1 MVNVESLVLIHAAE
15 SHPLC
20 WRGLSIMRTL
30 YTILIGLAL
39 VLILRFVGNEI
50 AGSVGQRKAMVWFFP
65 IWFVAMAGNLINGMR
80 HGYGFDEELLFFM
93 LNFGLPCLFAAFCLH
108 KQKT

>member
-1 MVNVESLVLIHAAE
+1 
-15 SHPLC
+15 
-20 WRGLSIMRTL
+20 MRTV
-30 YTILIGLAL
+30 YTILIGLAFVL
-39 VLILRFVGNEI
+39 VLRFVGNEV
-50 AGSVGQRKAMVWFFP
+50 AGTSGQRKALLLFFP

-108 KQKT
+108 KHKT

>member
-1 MVNVESLVLIHAAE
+1 
-15 SHPLC
+15 
-20 WRGLSIMRTL
+20 MRTV
-30 YTILIGLAL
+30 YTILIGLAFVL
-39 VLILRFVGNEI
+39 VLRFVGNEV
-50 AGSVGQRKAMVWFFP
+50 AGTSGQRKALVLFFP

-93 LNFGLPCLFAAFCLH
+93 LNFGLPCLFAAFFLQ